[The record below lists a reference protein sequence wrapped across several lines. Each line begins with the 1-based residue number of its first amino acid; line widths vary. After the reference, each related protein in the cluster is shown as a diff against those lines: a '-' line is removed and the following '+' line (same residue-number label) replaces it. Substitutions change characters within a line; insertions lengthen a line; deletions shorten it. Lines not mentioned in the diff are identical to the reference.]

1 MPMDAAQIVRLIEA
15 AKRVW
20 GEFRLGQFAAG
31 SCAAAVLSERGDVFT
46 GICIDLACGLGFCA
60 EHAALA
66 EMLKSR
72 QSRLRAA
79 VAVSGDVIVPPCGRC
94 REFMAQINADNLD
107 AEIIIKPDRTVP
119 LRHLLPEYWLASA
132 WA

>member
-1 MPMDAAQIVRLIEA
+1 MDASQIVRLIEA
-15 AKRVW
+15 ARSVW
-20 GEFRLGQFAAG
+20 GEFKLGQFAAG

-72 QSRLRAA
+72 QSRILAA

-94 REFMAQINADNLD
+94 REFMAQINSDNLD
-107 AEIIIKPDRTVP
+107 AEIILKPDRT
-119 LRHLLPEYWLASA
+119 LRLRNLLPEYWLASA

>member
-1 MPMDAAQIVRLIEA
+1 
-15 AKRVW
+15 
-20 GEFRLGQFAAG
+20 
-31 SCAAAVLSERGDVFT
+31 VLTERGDVFT

-72 QSRLRAA
+72 QSRILAA
-79 VAVSGDVIVPPCGRC
+79 VAVSGDAIVPPCGRC
-94 REFMAQINADNLD
+94 REFMAQINTDNLN
-107 AEIIIKPDRTVP
+107 AEIILKLDRTLP
-119 LRHLLPEYWLASA
+119 LRILLPEYWLASA